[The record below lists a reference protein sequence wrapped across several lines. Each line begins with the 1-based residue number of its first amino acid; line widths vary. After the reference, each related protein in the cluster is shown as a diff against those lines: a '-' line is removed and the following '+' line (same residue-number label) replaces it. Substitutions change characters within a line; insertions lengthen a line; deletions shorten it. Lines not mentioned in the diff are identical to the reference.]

1 MVNLSQVMM
10 RLNDDVSVLDLKA
23 RYHGLRYAQE
33 AFKILP
39 EKANVINFDDWIKKI
54 PTDVTQPQ

>member
-1 MVNLSQVMM
+1 M
-10 RLNDDVSVLDLKA
+10 RQIGETSVLDLKA

-39 EKANVINFDDWIKKI
+39 ESAKVINFGDWFKKTPVLGRI
-54 PTDVTQPQ
+54 HQQKMAA